1 MKNLYFLFIA
11 LLAFTFTYAQTRTV
25 TFEDETANWVV
36 GGGSTQTV
44 EADPDDASNSVLK
57 IQYVA
62 GQQWDNWGG
71 IEIPVGA
78 DMMKS
83 DQVSFKIKTSDH
95 GDSAGSFGYLFKLEG
110 PSGNIQKPF
119 IVDGS
124 TNWQTITIDYSTCD
138 NQNAAA
144 DAGQCQVGNA
154 AGQFTKL
161 VLHHWGGSNPSSPD
175 TEAIYIDDFTHST
188 GDARCDTQTFP
199 VAFTDTCSSQV
210 AAADGASISFADG
223 YATVSNTN
231 AGDWTN
237 IQFAHDALDLSSG
250 TKGFSVKVKGPRA
263 SKVFFKLQVGDN
275 CCSDAIERRPDVNNY
290 TTPGEWQTIVYD
302 MTNESAVNK
311 TKTVIFFDAQMAGSA
326 DPADDVFMIDDITFG
341 EFASLSTSKISISDV
356 SIYPNPAKNFVNIS
370 AGEKIDS
377 ATIFDLT
384 GRIVKISNPNKEVF
398 NFNISDLSNGI
409 YLVKLNA
416 GDKESTIKLIKQ

>member
-175 TEAIYIDDFTHST
+175 TEAIYIFSIDGVWSSIFRNSSISLLEKTPRDST
-188 GDARCDTQTFP
+188 I
-199 VAFTDTCSSQV
+199 CSAQILHLTLELP
-210 AAADGASISFADG
+210 ASISTLIHTLAD
-223 YATVSNTN
+223 
-231 AGDWTN
+231 
-237 IQFAHDALDLSSG
+237 
-250 TKGFSVKVKGPRA
+250 
-263 SKVFFKLQVGDN
+263 
-275 CCSDAIERRPDVNNY
+275 
-290 TTPGEWQTIVYD
+290 
-302 MTNESAVNK
+302 
-311 TKTVIFFDAQMAGSA
+311 
-326 DPADDVFMIDDITFG
+326 
-341 EFASLSTSKISISDV
+341 
-356 SIYPNPAKNFVNIS
+356 
-370 AGEKIDS
+370 
-377 ATIFDLT
+377 
-384 GRIVKISNPNKEVF
+384 
-398 NFNISDLSNGI
+398 
-409 YLVKLNA
+409 
-416 GDKESTIKLIKQ
+416 